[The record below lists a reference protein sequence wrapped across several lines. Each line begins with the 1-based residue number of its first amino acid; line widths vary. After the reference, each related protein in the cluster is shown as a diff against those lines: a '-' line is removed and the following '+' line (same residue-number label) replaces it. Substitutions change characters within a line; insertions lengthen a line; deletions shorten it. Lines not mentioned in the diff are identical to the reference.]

1 MSCILRSVPRRR
13 GAWIALFLL
22 PGAALT
28 AILPG
33 TVRALG
39 GPRPVTVSVEGEVRR
54 PGSYTLPHDATLSTL
69 IVAAGGYSDNADLA
83 AATLT
88 RDSAREAQS
97 GELQN
102 IGRRLR
108 EARAERPG
116 GWDAWRGFLD
126 ELGALPPLG
135 RVPAPLSHPRL
146 LKGSPRDLP
155 LEEGD
160 VLRIPAKRDTVA
172 IRGAVREPGRVVPFA
187 GKTGT
192 DEYVRRAGGYADT
205 ADRGQ
210 AHLMRPNGAVVPLR
224 RGLLAW
230 NAEASRWE
238 IPALV
243 GGGPAVG
250 PGDTIIVP
258 RKPVPGS
265 RAASVRNL
273 QELLMRVAEITG
285 VIPEI
290 P

>member
-1 MSCILRSVPRRR
+1 V
-13 GAWIALFLL
+13 
-22 PGAALT
+22 
-28 AILPG
+28 
-33 TVRALG
+33 
-39 GPRPVTVSVEGEVRR
+39 
-54 PGSYTLPHDATLSTL
+54 LSTL
-69 IVAAGGYSDNADLA
+69 IVAGGGYSDNADLA
-83 AATLT
+83 GAVLL
-88 RDSAREAQS
+88 RESAREAQS

-102 IGRRLR
+102 IVLGLR

-116 GWDAWRGFLD
+116 GWDAWREFLD

-160 VLRIPAKRDTVA
+160 VLRIPRKRDTVTV
-172 IRGAVREPGRVVPFA
+172 RGAVREPGRIVPFA

-192 DEYVRRAGGYADT
+192 DEYIRRAGGYADT

-243 GGGPAVG
+243 GAGPAIG

-258 RKPVPGS
+258 RKPVPES
-265 RAASVRNL
+265 WAASVRNL

>member
-1 MSCILRSVPRRR
+1 
-13 GAWIALFLL
+13 
-22 PGAALT
+22 LT

-33 TVRALG
+33 TVRAIG
-39 GPRPVTVSVEGEVRR
+39 GPRPVTVSVEGEVRHA
-54 PGSYTLPHDATLSTL
+54 GSYTLPHGARLSAL
-69 IVAAGGYSDNADLA
+69 IHAGGGTTDNADLA
-83 AATLT
+83 GAILL
-88 RDSAREAQS
+88 RESIREAQRD
-97 GELQN
+97 GLQN
-102 IGRRLR
+102 IVLRLR

-116 GWDAWRGFLD
+116 GWDSWQEFLKI
-126 ELGALPPLG
+126 LGALSPLG

-146 LKGSPRDLP
+146 LKGSPRDIS

-172 IRGAVREPGRVVPFA
+172 IRGAVREPGRVVPFE
-187 GKTGT
+187 GKPGT
-192 DEYVRRAGGYADT
+192 DEYVIRAGGYADT

-210 AHLMRPNGAVVPLR
+210 VHLLRPNGAVVPLR

-238 IPALV
+238 IPAIV

>member
-1 MSCILRSVPRRR
+1 MMPCILRSVRRR
-13 GAWIALFLL
+13 GAWIAACVLL
-22 PGAALT
+22 GAAFT
-28 AILPG
+28 AGLPG
-33 TVRALG
+33 TVRAIG
-39 GPRPVTVSVEGEVRR
+39 GPRPVTVTVEGEVRR
-54 PGSYTLPHDATLSTL
+54 PGSYTLPHGATLSAL
-69 IVAAGGYSDNADLA
+69 VLAAGGYADNADLA

-88 RDSAREAQS
+88 RESAREAQS

-102 IGRRLR
+102 IVLRLR
-108 EARAERPG
+108 EASAERPG
-116 GWDAWRGFLD
+116 EWDAWREFLD
-126 ELGALPPLG
+126 QLGALSPLG
-135 RVPAPLSHPRL
+135 RVPTRLSHPRL

-160 VLRIPAKRDTVA
+160 VLRIPRKRDTVTV
-172 IRGAVREPGRVVPFA
+172 RGAVREPGRIVPFA

-210 AHLMRPNGAVVPLR
+210 AQLMRPNGTVVPLR
-224 RGLLAW
+224 RDLLAW
-230 NAEASRWE
+230 NADASRWE

-243 GGGPAVG
+243 GGAPAIG
-250 PGDTIIVP
+250 PGDTILVP

>member
-1 MSCILRSVPRRR
+1 
-13 GAWIALFLL
+13 
-22 PGAALT
+22 LT
-28 AILPG
+28 SIPPG
-33 TVRALG
+33 TVHALG
-39 GPRPVTVSVEGEVRR
+39 GPRPVTVSVEGEVRC
-54 PGSYTLPHDATLSTL
+54 PGSYTLPHGARLSAVIL
-69 IVAAGGYSDNADLA
+69 AGGGTTDNAALA
-83 AATLT
+83 GAILL
-88 RDSAREAQS
+88 RESAREAQS

-102 IGRRLR
+102 IVLRLR
-108 EARAERPG
+108 EARTERPG
-116 GWDAWRGFLD
+116 GWDAWREFLD
-126 ELGALPPLG
+126 RLGALPPLG

-160 VLRIPAKRDTVA
+160 VLRIPAKRDTVTV
-172 IRGAVREPGRVVPFA
+172 RGAVREPGRVVPFA
-187 GKTGT
+187 GKTGA

-205 ADRGQ
+205 ADRGEV
-210 AHLMRPNGAVVPLR
+210 HLLRPNGAVVPLR

-243 GGGPAVG
+243 GGGPAVA

-258 RKPVPGS
+258 RKPAPGS

-273 QELLMRVAEITG
+273 QELLMRVAELTG

>member
-1 MSCILRSVPRRR
+1 MIP
-13 GAWIALFLL
+13 
-22 PGAALT
+22 PE
-28 AILPG
+28 
-33 TVRALG
+33 TVLALG
-39 GPRPVTVSVEGEVRR
+39 GPRPVTISVEGEIRR
-54 PGSYTLPHDATLSTL
+54 PGAYTLPPGATLSTL
-69 IVAAGGYSDNADLA
+69 ILAAGGTTDNTDHAG
-83 AATLT
+83 ATLL
-88 RDSAREAQS
+88 RESAREAQ
-97 GELQN
+97 GAELRT
-102 IGRRLR
+102 IVLRLR

-116 GWDAWRGFLD
+116 GWDAWREFLN
-126 ELGALPPLG
+126 ELGALPALG

-160 VLRIPAKRDTVA
+160 VLRIPAKRNTVTV
-172 IRGAVREPGRVVPFA
+172 RGAVREPDSVVPFA
-187 GKTGT
+187 GKAGT
-192 DEYVRRAGGYADT
+192 DEYIRRAGGYTDA
-205 ADRGQ
+205 ADRSQ
-210 AHLMRPNGAVVPLR
+210 VHLMRPNGGVVPSS

-230 NAEASRWE
+230 NAQASRWE

>member
-1 MSCILRSVPRRR
+1 MSCILRSVPNRRS
-13 GAWIALFLL
+13 AWIAPCLL
-22 PGAALT
+22 LGAALT

-54 PGSYTLPHDATLSTL
+54 PGSYTLPHDAKLSTL
-69 IVAAGGYSDNADLA
+69 VVAAGGYSDNTDLA

-88 RDSAREAQS
+88 RESAREAQS

-102 IGRRLR
+102 IVLRLR
-108 EARAERPG
+108 EAGAERPE
-116 GWDAWRGFLD
+116 GWDAWWEFLD

-160 VLRIPAKRDTVA
+160 VLRIPRKRDTVTV
-172 IRGAVREPGRVVPFA
+172 RGAVREPGRVVPFS

-192 DEYVRRAGGYADT
+192 DEYVRRAGGYADA

-210 AHLMRPNGAVVPLR
+210 AYLMRPNGAVVPLR
-224 RGLLAW
+224 RGMLAW
-230 NAEASRWE
+230 NADASRWE

-243 GGGPAVG
+243 GGAPAIG

-265 RAASVRNL
+265 QAASVRNL

>member
-1 MSCILRSVPRRR
+1 MAPC
-13 GAWIALFLL
+13 LL
-22 PGAALT
+22 LGAALT

-33 TVRALG
+33 TVHALG
-39 GPRPVTVSVEGEVRR
+39 GLRPVTVSVEGEVRR
-54 PGSYTLPHDATLSTL
+54 PGIYTLPRNARLSAL
-69 IVAAGGYSDNADLA
+69 ILAAGGTTDNADLPGSI
-83 AATLT
+83 LL
-88 RDSAREAQS
+88 RESVREAQR

-102 IGRRLR
+102 IFLRLR

-116 GWDAWRGFLD
+116 GWDAWREFLD

-160 VLRIPAKRDTVA
+160 VLRLSAKRETVTV
-172 IRGAVREPGRVVPFA
+172 RGAVREPGRVVPFA
-187 GKTGT
+187 GKTGP
-192 DEYVRRAGGYADT
+192 DEYIRRAGGYADT

-210 AHLMRPNGAVVPLR
+210 TYLLRPNGAVVPSR
-224 RGLLAW
+224 SGLLAW
-230 NAEASRWE
+230 NAEVSRWE

-258 RKPVPGS
+258 RKIVPGS

>member
-1 MSCILRSVPRRR
+1 
-13 GAWIALFLL
+13 
-22 PGAALT
+22 LT

-54 PGSYTLPHDATLSTL
+54 PGSYSLPLGARLSAL
-69 IVAAGGYSDNADLA
+69 ILAGGGIPDNADLA
-83 AATLT
+83 GAILL
-88 RDSAREAQS
+88 RESAREAQS

-102 IGRRLR
+102 LVLRLR
-108 EARAERPG
+108 DARAERPG
-116 GWDAWRGFLD
+116 GWDAWREFLHD
-126 ELGALPPLG
+126 LGALPPLG

-160 VLRIPAKRDTVA
+160 VLRIPAKRDTVTV
-172 IRGAVREPGRVVPFA
+172 RGAVREPGRVVPFA
-187 GKTGT
+187 GKTGP
-192 DEYVRRAGGYADT
+192 DAYIRRAGGYADT

-210 AHLMRPNGAVVPLR
+210 TYLLRPNGAVVPSR
-224 RGLLAW
+224 GGLLVW

-243 GGGPAVG
+243 GGGPVVG

>member
-1 MSCILRSVPRRR
+1 
-13 GAWIALFLL
+13 
-22 PGAALT
+22 LT

-69 IVAAGGYSDNADLA
+69 IVAGGGYSDNADLA

-88 RDSAREAQS
+88 RESAREAQS

-102 IGRRLR
+102 IVLRLR
-108 EARAERPG
+108 EAGAERPE

-126 ELGALPPLG
+126 QLGALPPLG
-135 RVPAPLSHPRL
+135 CVPTPLSHPRL

-160 VLRIPAKRDTVA
+160 VLRIPRKRDTVTV
-172 IRGAVREPGRVVPFA
+172 RGAVREPGRVVPFA

-210 AHLMRPNGAVVPLR
+210 AHRMRPNGAVVPLR

-243 GGGPAVG
+243 GGAPAIG
-250 PGDTIIVP
+250 PGDTILIP

-285 VIPEI
+285 VFPEI

>member
-1 MSCILRSVPRRR
+1 
-13 GAWIALFLL
+13 
-22 PGAALT
+22 LT
-28 AILPG
+28 VIFPG

-39 GPRPVTVSVEGEVRR
+39 GPRPVTVSVEGEIRR
-54 PGSYTLPHDATLSTL
+54 PGSYTLPHNATLSTL

-83 AATLT
+83 GAILL
-88 RDSAREAQS
+88 RESAREAQS

-102 IGRRLR
+102 IVLRLR
-108 EARAERPG
+108 EVRTERPG
-116 GWDAWRGFLD
+116 GWDAWREFLNR
-126 ELGALPPLG
+126 LRALPPLG

-146 LKGSPRDLP
+146 LKGSPRDLL

-160 VLRIPAKRDTVA
+160 VLRTPAKRDTVTV
-172 IRGAVREPGRVVPFA
+172 RGAVREPGRVVPFA

-192 DEYVRRAGGYADT
+192 DEYIRRAGGYADT

-224 RGLLAW
+224 RGLLEW

-258 RKPVPGS
+258 RKTVPGS

>member
-1 MSCILRSVPRRR
+1 MPSIPRSVPRRP
-13 GAWIALFLL
+13 GARIASCLL
-22 PGAALT
+22 LGAALT
-28 AILPG
+28 AGLPG
-33 TVRALG
+33 TVHAIG
-39 GPRPVTVSVEGEVRR
+39 GPRPILVSVEGEVRR

-69 IVAAGGYSDNADLA
+69 IVAAGGYTNNADLA
-83 AATLT
+83 AATLS
-88 RDSAREAQS
+88 RESAREAQG

-102 IGRRLR
+102 IVLRLR
-108 EARAERPG
+108 EAGAERDG
-116 GWDAWRGFLD
+116 GRDAWKEFLN

-160 VLRIPAKRDTVA
+160 VLRIPAKRDTVTV
-172 IRGAVREPGRVVPFA
+172 RGAVREPGRVVPFTE
-187 GKTGT
+187 KTGA
-192 DEYVRRAGGYADT
+192 DAYIRSAGGYADT
-205 ADRGQ
+205 GDRGP

-230 NAEASRWE
+230 NAKASRWE

-243 GGGPAVG
+243 DRGPAVG

-258 RKPVPGS
+258 RKTVPGS

>member
-1 MSCILRSVPRRR
+1 MPRILQSKPRHR
-13 GAWIALFLL
+13 GVWIAPCLL
-22 PGAALT
+22 LGAALT

-33 TVRALG
+33 TVHALG
-39 GPRPVTVSVEGEVRR
+39 GPRPVTVSVEGGVRR
-54 PGSYTLPHDATLSTL
+54 PGAYNLPPGATLSTL
-69 IVAAGGYSDNADLA
+69 ILAGGGFTDNADLA
-83 AATLT
+83 GATLL
-88 RDSAREAQS
+88 RESAREEQG
-97 GELQN
+97 GELRN
-102 IGRRLR
+102 IVLRLR
-108 EARAERPG
+108 EAHAERPG
-116 GWDAWRGFLD
+116 GWDAWREFLD

-160 VLRIPAKRDTVA
+160 VLRIPAKRDTVTV
-172 IRGAVREPGRVVPFA
+172 RGAVREPGRVVPFA
-187 GKTGT
+187 GKAGT
-192 DEYVRRAGGYADT
+192 DEYIRRAGSYTDA

-210 AHLMRPNGAVVPLR
+210 VHLLRPNGAVVLPR
-224 RGLLAW
+224 SGLLAW
-230 NAEASRWE
+230 NAQASRWE